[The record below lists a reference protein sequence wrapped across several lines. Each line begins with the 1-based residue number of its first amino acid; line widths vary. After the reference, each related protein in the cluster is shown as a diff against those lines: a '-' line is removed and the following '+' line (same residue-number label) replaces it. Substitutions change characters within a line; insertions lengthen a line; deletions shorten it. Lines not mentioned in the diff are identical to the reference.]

1 MRDHSVEK
9 PDPAAVLWEYRAE
22 ALGPDVDRQLAD
34 LLREGWEL
42 ELVATP
48 HYGTLLRVGYFRRMV
63 TRLTE
68 RTVLPQGERERRS
81 RT

>member
-1 MRDHSVEK
+1 MRDHSVGK
-9 PDPAAVLWEYRAE
+9 PDQAAVLWEYHAE

-48 HYGTLLRVGYFRRMV
+48 QYGTLLRVGYFRRMA
-63 TRLTE
+63 TGLTKHA
-68 RTVLPQGERERRS
+68 VLSQG
-81 RT
+81 